1 MSGHWLETPG
11 GRARARGLG
20 ITFDGTPG
28 PFNAITDV
36 PGVEVGYVTLIAG
49 EGAAAIRTG
58 VTAILPRGK
67 DRAPAPCA
75 AGSAVL
81 NGNGEMTGLAWIEE
95 AGELQ
100 TPVVISNT
108 NAAGRGR
115 DGILRWMVARGIGQ
129 DQDWG
134 LPVAAETWDGDMND
148 INGFHVTEDHVMA
161 ALDAASGGA
170 VEMGNVGG
178 GTGMITYD
186 FKGGSGSASRVVG
199 IAGVDYALGVF
210 VQSNFGNRRD
220 FRIRGVPVG
229 PQMTE
234 PLLRGRDTGSI
245 IAVVATD
252 APLQAHQAKRLARRV
267 PLGIARTGTI
277 GSNSSGDI
285 FLAFSTAR
293 AEVLPGGR
301 RRGEW
306 LDNESLDGLF
316 RAVVEATEEA
326 IIDALICGETMT
338 GLQGNT
344 SHGLPHGRV
353 MELMAG
359 VR

>member
-1 MSGHWLETPG
+1 MKLNWQKTPN
-11 GRARARGLG
+11 GRVRARGLG
-20 ITFDGTPG
+20 IGFDGIPG
-28 PFNAITDV
+28 PANAITDV
-36 PGVEVGYVTLIAG
+36 PGVEVGYVTLITG
-49 EGAAAIRTG
+49 EGETAVRTG

-67 DRAPAPCA
+67 DKAPAPCA

-100 TPVVISNT
+100 TPVTLSNT
-108 NAAGRGR
+108 NAAGRAR

-129 DQDWG
+129 NQDWG

-161 ALDAASGGA
+161 ALDAATGGPIDL
-170 VEMGNVGG
+170 GNVGG

-186 FKGGSGSASRVVG
+186 FKGGSGSASRMVG
-199 IAGVDYALGVF
+199 IGGAEYALGVF

-220 FRIRGVPVG
+220 FRIRGMPVG

-234 PLLRGRDTGSI
+234 PLLRGRDAGSI
-245 IAVVATD
+245 IAVIATD

-267 PLGIARTGTI
+267 PLGMARTGTI

-293 AEVLPGGR
+293 AETLPGGL

-306 LDNESLDGLF
+306 LDNEALDGLF

-326 IIDALICGETMT
+326 ILDAVICGETMT
-338 GLQGNT
+338 GFQGNT

-353 MELMAG
+353 MELISG
-359 VR
+359 IR